1 MSLLR
6 LLRAGKSL
14 VGSGESAAR
23 YRLLSGPALP
33 KFGSDKN
40 PFREPSRTRAEN
52 TVAEPGVAASACLA
66 SAQRRAGDEDVP
78 AESAV
83 AASNLRAPVTP
94 DLPKIAEHQDAP
106 CEMPS
111 VKAVECKPAVDNARK
126 EKRPV
131 ARRAVVETDAKPEVS
146 GGTSSASNETPV
158 KPVGV
163 VAAGA
168 KAAARVLR
176 LNSKLNPL
184 FGWARP
190 KGGAR
195 ALPRTDALV
204 QGELSL
210 DRVKVVRNDLSDS
223 DLEIVPAK
231 KPSPAPVP
239 APELAATVSSSPRA
253 WERMTSRL
261 FGAGKT

>member
-14 VGSGESAAR
+14 VGSGESGAR

-33 KFGSDKN
+33 KFGTDKN

-52 TVAEPGVAASACLA
+52 ATAEPAVPASACLA
-66 SAQRRAGDEDVP
+66 SAPRGPGEDAP
-78 AESAV
+78 AEPP
-83 AASNLRAPVTP
+83 PVTP
-94 DLPKIAEHQDAP
+94 DLPKLAEHQDAS
-106 CEMPS
+106 CEAPT
-111 VKAVECKPAVDNARK
+111 VKAVECKPAVDKVRK
-126 EKRPV
+126 EKRAA
-131 ARRAVVETDAKPEVS
+131 ARDAIVETSAKPETPD
-146 GGTSSASNETPV
+146 GAGSASSVTV
-158 KPVGV
+158 GKPVGV

-176 LNSKLNPL
+176 LNSKLNP
-184 FGWARP
+184 FVGWARP

-195 ALPRTDALV
+195 ALPRTNALV

-223 DLEIVPAK
+223 DLEIVSAK
-231 KPSPAPVP
+231 KPSPPP
-239 APELAATVSSSPRA
+239 APAPAAELAATVSSSPRA
-253 WERMTSRL
+253 WERVTSRL

>member
-14 VGSGESAAR
+14 IGSRESASR
-23 YRLLSGPALP
+23 YRLLNGPALP

-52 TVAEPGVAASACLA
+52 A
-66 SAQRRAGDEDVP
+66 P
-78 AESAV
+78 AESV
-83 AASNLRAPVTP
+83 VTASTLPDTPVTP
-94 DLPKIAEHQDAP
+94 ELPKVAENQDAP
-106 CEMPS
+106 GETPTL
-111 VKAVECKPAVDNARK
+111 KAAECKPAVANVRK
-126 EKRPV
+126 EKRPM
-131 ARRAVVETDAKPEVS
+131 AEHTIAETDAKPEAS
-146 GGTSSASNETPV
+146 GGASSVSNGNV
-158 KPVGV
+158 QKPVGV

-168 KAAARVLR
+168 KAAVRVLR

-195 ALPRTDALV
+195 ALPRTDALI

-231 KPSPAPVP
+231 KPSPAPTPV
-239 APELAATVSSSPRA
+239 PELAATVSSSPRA
-253 WERMTSRL
+253 WERVTSRL